1 MNVFPIYVYFVSL
14 LLLTCVYR
22 SSSYRTTSTTYCLC
36 CEHATS
42 MSVQPGLS
50 GERGVGS
57 CFYPIEFRLN
67 AAVPLNGDQ
76 LFVSFP
82 SKCDII
88 TQALE
93 TSKLRLR
100 HVIGGRPDILKN
112 VSLRNELLCW
122 TLSWRNCGAR
132 AAKVGGS
139 YVLHLAAWLCS
150 HTHTH
155 THRTSDVRASWHSRS
170 RIRVMPMRV
179 HFHRICARA
188 CTAVELTVVRF

>member
-1 MNVFPIYVYFVSL
+1 MGI
-14 LLLTCVYR
+14 
-22 SSSYRTTSTTYCLC
+22 
-36 CEHATS
+36 
-42 MSVQPGLS
+42 
-50 GERGVGS
+50 S
-57 CFYPIEFRLN
+57 CS
-67 AAVPLNGDQ
+67 
-76 LFVSFP
+76 SFP

-93 TSKLRLR
+93 TSKLQLR

-122 TLSWRNCGAR
+122 TSSWRNCGAR

-155 THRTSDVRASWHSRS
+155 THRTSDVRGIMALAFPNKSYTIARSFSPYLRARMYSRWVDCREVLEPGGVTATSLRIASYVTLSAALCIRS
-170 RIRVMPMRV
+170 SSVTR
-179 HFHRICARA
+179 
-188 CTAVELTVVRF
+188 